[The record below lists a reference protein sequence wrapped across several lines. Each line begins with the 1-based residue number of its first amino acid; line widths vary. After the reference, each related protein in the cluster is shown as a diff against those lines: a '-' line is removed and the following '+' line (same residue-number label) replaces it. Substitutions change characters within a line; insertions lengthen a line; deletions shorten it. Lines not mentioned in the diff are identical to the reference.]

1 LVDKGMTDTLI
12 LFHHHDTVDLEDYGP
27 MGDLVLDLI
36 LLARALQEQD
46 LRPDLQ
52 ADLTSGDWMCGRG
65 ACDMKAVLAL
75 QLGVLDTYSQ
85 DGAGQAN
92 LFFLSVGYEESY
104 SRGMRAGVTL
114 LVDLRQRFNLRYCLA
129 IDSEP
134 FESSDRDKAVLNI
147 GTVGKI
153 MPVVVIQGILIHMK
167 EPLKG
172 VDALSLLIQLDL
184 TLDLNPALTDQAV

>member
-1 LVDKGMTDTLI
+1 M
-12 LFHHHDTVDLEDYGP
+12 
-27 MGDLVLDLI
+27 
-36 LLARALQEQD
+36 
-46 LRPDLQ
+46 
-52 ADLTSGDWMCGRG
+52 
-65 ACDMKAVLAL
+65 
-75 QLGVLDTYSQ
+75 
-85 DGAGQAN
+85 
-92 LFFLSVGYEESY
+92 
-104 SRGMRAGVTL
+104 
-114 LVDLRQRFNLRYCLA
+114 RYCLA

-184 TLDLNPALTDQAV
+184 TLDLNPALTDQAVQELSPLPTWSFLRDFKEQ

>member
-1 LVDKGMTDTLI
+1 M
-12 LFHHHDTVDLEDYGP
+12 
-27 MGDLVLDLI
+27 
-36 LLARALQEQD
+36 
-46 LRPDLQ
+46 
-52 ADLTSGDWMCGRG
+52 
-65 ACDMKAVLAL
+65 
-75 QLGVLDTYSQ
+75 
-85 DGAGQAN
+85 
-92 LFFLSVGYEESY
+92 
-104 SRGMRAGVTL
+104 
-114 LVDLRQRFNLRYCLA
+114 RYCLA